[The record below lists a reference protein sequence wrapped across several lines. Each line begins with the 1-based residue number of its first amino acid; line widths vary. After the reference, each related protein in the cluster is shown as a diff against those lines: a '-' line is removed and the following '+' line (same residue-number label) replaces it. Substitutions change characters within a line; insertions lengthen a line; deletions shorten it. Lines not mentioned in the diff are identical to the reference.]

1 MFIEATDIESNDM
14 FTEVKEPKGEYSC
27 FEPDTIIMYTTE
39 NEEDKNKFY
48 YDSIKNVYEKYGDKP
63 IQVYQE
69 FIDLEKA
76 LCVGVWKDAVIKKG
90 SAIQEIDIY
99 CVPITFSENEW
110 EDVIRVTPDHKF
122 PVRRNDKVENVPA
135 YLLQTGDELIFED
148 SQYDDSLLDE
158 DLSDSQRILIRSIAK
173 VEKKDF
179 DNAKDYFGIDF
190 MQTFIH
196 NAKNNV
202 VMGSLEVYNPY
213 ILMPNGLIIHN

>member
-1 MFIEATDIESNDM
+1 MFNM
-14 FTEVKEPKGEYSC
+14 FTKVKESQGMYSG
-27 FEPDTIIMYTTE
+27 FEPDTIIMYTTG
-39 NEEDKNKFY
+39 NDEDKNKFY
-48 YDSIKNVYEKYGDKP
+48 YDSLKNVYEKYGNNP

-69 FIDLEKA
+69 FIDLEKG
-76 LCVGVWKDAVIKKG
+76 LCIGVWKDAVIKRC
-90 SAIQEIDIY
+90 SASQELNIY
-99 CVPITFSENEW
+99 CVPITFSKNEW

-122 PVRRNDKVENVPA
+122 PVCREDKIENIPA

-148 SQYDDSLLDE
+148 SQYDDSLLDK

-196 NAKNNV
+196 NTKNNV